1 MRTLLWCLLV
11 FLIGGLSIVWVYIMA
26 RVTVIGIVRQLSGW
40 KFRIEKKVSGWK
52 FRIEKKNK
60 GEK

>member
-1 MRTLLWCLLV
+1 
-11 FLIGGLSIVWVYIMA
+11 MA